1 MYKGVINDFIKELLV
16 MEDTLHKYKSKS
28 SCCKLCDGIG
38 LKMGLQDKYGNGYGS
53 ISLFEVR
60 STDKVRNDFDYI
72 KYGRSTEGK
81 RSHIL
86 MLVLDGV
93 RTFSKS
99 KCRYGISTRTCTP
112 EYALYSYLLMGVGEA
127 NFLKQDEILFC
138 TRYEICI

>member
-1 MYKGVINDFIKELLV
+1 MDSKCDCRK
-16 MEDTLHKYKSKS
+16 KY
-28 SCCKLCDGIG
+28 G
-38 LKMGLQDKYGNGYGS
+38 YGNGYGS

-60 STDKVRNDFDYI
+60 STDKVRNDFDYV

-99 KCRYGISTRTCTP
+99 KCRYGIRTRTCTP

-127 NFLKQDEILFC
+127 YFLKQDEIFFC
-138 TRYEICI
+138 TRYEICN